1 MSRRTTKTPWRPFG
15 AARRA
20 FEELPPEQAA
30 SEAFFEAVLTAAGER
45 FDLGPE
51 HVALAWTLA
60 GWQPGL
66 DDPSA
71 VGAELASG
79 LGPRSARRCLFL
91 VTLVTL
97 VDQAQGSTRSR
108 VLGDAGGAH
117 LARVLA
123 ELLPGDDAAVQAKDQ
138 AQAIQSLLGEHADLL
153 PVVLA
158 VLDAPPETPPPQPLV
173 LEGEFLYH
181 QKLLLAEER
190 LTADLRARL
199 AATPAPAFTPAKR
212 KKAVEAVLKHAPV
225 FGTRTLELAAEQTLA
240 LGSALERSLTL
251 ISGGPG
257 TGKTSIVVTILR
269 VLIRLGLSPAE
280 LALAAP
286 TGKAAQRLQESIQA
300 GLAALPSR
308 RGADKRL
315 ADELPEAQTLHRLL
329 GAARRGNWFR
339 HHEHNPLSARVV
351 IVDEASMID
360 LHLFDRLLRAVRPDA
375 RLIVLGDAEQLPAVG
390 SGAVLRDLIPPAG
403 DTAHPLAG
411 FAVRL
416 TQNFRMDASDPHGAA
431 ILTLAQQIHAGEPLA
446 LGERAGVDALTFAG
460 AEAVLA
466 TPGRDDLGPFL
477 SRWYQRVASLEDFP
491 AKIGHTFALADGA
504 FTAADQARLD
514 ELFAHYGRSR
524 ILCPTRVHKTGVR
537 AINRSLH
544 VALLVATKRR
554 GAYAF
559 CPGEPVLMTVN
570 DYEQGLF
577 NGDQG
582 LILWVQAGPD
592 ARTLPQAVFNTRSG
606 YRAFPLDLLE
616 TRLEHAW
623 ALTVHK
629 AQGSEFDHVALVLP
643 PKDTPLLTREVVY
656 TAVTRARRS
665 VTVLGKREL
674 LELACGRTVQR
685 SCGVAE
691 RLSAQP

>member
-1 MSRRTTKTPWRPFG
+1 
-15 AARRA
+15 
-20 FEELPPEQAA
+20 L
-30 SEAFFEAVLTAAGER
+30 
-45 FDLGPE
+45 
-51 HVALAWTLA
+51 
-60 GWQPGL
+60 
-66 DDPSA
+66 
-71 VGAELASG
+71 
-79 LGPRSARRCLFL
+79 
-91 VTLVTL
+91 TLVTL

-108 VLGDAGGAH
+108 VLGDAGRAH
-117 LARVLA
+117 LERLLA
-123 ELLPGDDAAVQAKDQ
+123 ELLPVVDDPEQTKKLAQEHAA
-138 AQAIQSLLGEHADLL
+138 AIQALLSEHADRL

-158 VLDAPPETPPPQPLV
+158 VLEAPSEAPPPQPLV
-173 LEGEFLYH
+173 LEGDYLYH

-190 LTADLRARL
+190 LTADLQARL
-199 AATPAPAFTPAKR
+199 AATPAPAFSPAKR
-212 KKAVEAVLKHAPV
+212 KQAVAAVLKHAPV
-225 FGTRTLELAAEQTLA
+225 FGTRKLALAPEQTQA
-240 LGSALERSLTL
+240 LESALEHSLTL

-269 VLIRLGLSPAE
+269 VLIRLGLSPSD

-286 TGKAAQRLQESIQA
+286 TGKAAQRLQESVQA
-300 GLAALPSR
+300 GLAALPTRDGSQGASPR
-308 RGADKRL
+308 PPRPRGKAARAHPQDAGADERL
-315 ADELPEAQTLHRLL
+315 TEELPEAQTLHRLL

-375 RLIVLGDAEQLPAVG
+375 RLVVLGDAEQLPAVG

-403 DTAHPLAG
+403 DSAHPLAG
-411 FAVRL
+411 AAVRL
-416 TQNFRMDASDPHGAA
+416 TQNFRMDASDPDGAA
-431 ILTLAQQIHAGEPLA
+431 ILSLAQQIHAGEPLS
-446 LGERAGVDALTFAG
+446 LSERPDVAAVQFAG

-466 TPGRDDLGPFL
+466 APGRDDLGPFL
-477 SRWYQRVASLEDFP
+477 SRWYQRIAALDGFRE
-491 AKIGHTFALADGA
+491 KIGHTFTLADGA
-504 FTAADQARLD
+504 FTPADQAHLD

-524 ILCPTRVHKTGVR
+524 ILCPTRVHRTGVR

-544 VALLVATKRR
+544 VALLVATKRS

-582 LILWVQAGPD
+582 LILWVQAAPD
-592 ARTLPQAVFNTRSG
+592 ARTLPQAVFATRSG
-606 YRAFPLDLLE
+606 YRAFPLDLLQ

-643 PKDTPLLTREVVY
+643 PRDTPLLTREVVY

-674 LELACGRTVQR
+674 LELACERTVQR

-691 RLSAQP
+691 RLSARP